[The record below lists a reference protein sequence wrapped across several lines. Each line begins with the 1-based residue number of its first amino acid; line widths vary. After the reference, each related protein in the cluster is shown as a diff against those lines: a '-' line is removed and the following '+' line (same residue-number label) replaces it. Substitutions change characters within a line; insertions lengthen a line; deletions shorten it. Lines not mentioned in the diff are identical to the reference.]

1 MTAAPH
7 PAATRRVTFVVPA
20 YDEERRL
27 GGSLQRLIEFCQ
39 RQPYESE
46 LIIVDDGSSDRTA
59 AIASTAGESASG
71 GPARV
76 SFRLL
81 QHDRNRGKGAAV
93 RTGVLAATGD
103 DILYLDADLATPPE
117 EIPKLLEALN
127 NGNDLAIGVRIQPG
141 GYDMRDSEPAGRRIG
156 GHIFTF
162 VRRRLLL
169 SDVYDT
175 QCGFKAFRKEAAQK
189 LFPLQRLDGWAF
201 DAELLFMAERLGLSI
216 RQIPVE
222 WRHVE
227 GSRFRITI
235 ASALHELRDLARI
248 RWLHHGL
255 GRQKG

>member
-1 MTAAPH
+1 MTAAPNS
-7 PAATRRVTFVVPA
+7 ATTRRVTFVVPA

-39 RQPYESE
+39 GQPYESE

-59 AIASTAGESASG
+59 VIVSAAAERL
-71 GPARV
+71 PARV
-76 SFRLL
+76 SLQLL
-81 QHDRNRGKGAAV
+81 QHHRNRGKGAAV
-93 RTGVLAATGD
+93 RTGALAATGD

-117 EIPKLLEALN
+117 EIPKLLAALN
-127 NGNDLAIGVRIQPG
+127 DGYDLAIGVRIQPG
-141 GYDMRDSEPAGRRIG
+141 GYDMRDSEPAWRRIG

-169 SDVYDT
+169 SDVHDT

-189 LFPLQRLDGWAF
+189 LFPLQQLDGWAF

-222 WRHVE
+222 WRHVG

-248 RWLHHGL
+248 RWLHRGL
-255 GRQKG
+255 ERTKG